1 MRLIVQKYGGTSVG
15 TPERI
20 RAVAQRLIDT
30 QRDNCRVVAAISAM
44 AGVTDN
50 LIKLA
55 DGVSPNPTHREMDIL
70 LATGEHAASALTAM
84 AVNALGGRAIS
95 LTGAQAGIL
104 TDGVHTR
111 AKIANITPRQIHEL
125 LADDYIVIVAGFQGQ
140 TAEGETTT
148 LGRGGTD
155 LTAIA
160 LAGALEAD
168 ACQIF
173 TDVDGVFTC
182 DPRVVAEAKKI
193 DEIAYDELLEM
204 AGAGSKVMQSR
215 AVEFAKKFGIP
226 FEVRSSFKGEAGTI
240 SKEQTPN
247 MEDVVVRGVSVD
259 RKQAKVTIAGVPDRA
274 GIASRIF
281 SADRFR
287 QHHRR
292 HDRAKCFHA
301 RHHRHFIYNSRG
313 RPETGEGIVESRRHR
328 NRRDRSHHAERRR
341 EAKCCWNWNA
351 LSLGRRCAPVSMSGP
366 GRNQHPADL
375 DFRHQ
380 DRGHHRRERL
390 GTRSAAH
397 ARGIWPGAS
406 GADRWINA
414 GCSRLTIAN
423 LIDVKIPR
431 ALNPHL
437 VTEKSRIKNRA
448 AEILQSRSFDAVSL
462 VGLFPLRA
470 VFQCD
475 DRVSRKTVETS
486 NDSANKHIDFP
497 PAFFGRFGFGR
508 FNRRFAVTLQPRV
521 QAFQFF
527 RRQLLEAGGLEF
539 AGRHHLLNVAG
550 FLLGPRYAGGKKNSG
565 EGYTDTANEAMR
577 LATIC
582 HEAARLTA
590 TIGWSSVR
598 PESPRNR
605 TQ

>member
-55 DGVSPNPTHREMDIL
+55 QGVSPNPTQREMDIL
-70 LATGEHAASALTAM
+70 LATGEHGASALTAM

-104 TDGVHTR
+104 TDRVHTK

-240 SKEQTPN
+240 AKDQTAN

-259 RKQAKVTIAGVPDRA
+259 RKQAKVTIASVPDRA

-281 SADRFR
+281 SAIASANIIVDMIVQNVSTHAITDISFTIHEADLK
-287 QHHRR
+287 QTKELL
-292 HDRAKCFHA
+292 DPVVTQISATGLITQNGVAKL
-301 RHHRHFIYNSRG
+301 SVV
-313 RPETGEGIVESRRHR
+313 GIGM
-328 NRRDRSHHAERRR
+328 RSH
-341 EAKCCWNWNA
+341 
-351 LSLGRRCAPVSMSGP
+351 SG
-366 GRNQHPADL
+366 
-375 DFRHQ
+375 
-380 DRGHHRRERL
+380 
-390 GTRSAAH
+390 
-397 ARGIWPGAS
+397 
-406 GADRWINA
+406 
-414 GCSRLTIAN
+414 
-423 LIDVKIPR
+423 V
-431 ALNPHL
+431 
-437 VTEKSRIKNRA
+437 
-448 AEILQSRSFDAVSL
+448 
-462 VGLFPLRA
+462 
-470 VFQCD
+470 
-475 DRVSRKTVETS
+475 
-486 NDSANKHIDFP
+486 
-497 PAFFGRFGFGR
+497 
-508 FNRRFAVTLQPRV
+508 
-521 QAFQFF
+521 
-527 RRQLLEAGGLEF
+527 
-539 AGRHHLLNVAG
+539 
-550 FLLGPRYAGGKKNSG
+550 
-565 EGYTDTANEAMR
+565 
-577 LATIC
+577 
-582 HEAARLTA
+582 AARLFQCLGKAGINIQLISTSDIKIA
-590 TIGWSSVR
+590 VIIE
-598 PESPRNR
+598 ESDLERAAQLTHEEFGLARLAPSAGLMPAL
-605 TQ
+605 